1 MRGPRST
8 AASRVAVRANSH
20 RIRRRDDRD
29 DDLHGD
35 PRDQDVVVRET
46 AERRAG
52 HETLQHLLRGER
64 AGLGHDED
72 RREPPE
78 PFGPVVRAG
87 ERADHDRGH
96 PGDQQHQDG
105 LVERG
110 EVRVARA
117 LQGERA
123 LMGVGDRDQVR
134 EGVPEHQ
141 PGRGRAEGREASEP
155 GSFTHA
161 DRSPRCDSAGLYA
174 GALTRGERGAM
185 RAEDVRTVGV
195 IGCGLMGSGI
205 AEVVARAGQD
215 AVVLETSDE
224 LVERGRQ
231 RIETSTLRAVER
243 NRLDAEERAA
253 VLGRISL
260 TTDVQDLADVDLV
273 IEAATEDHDTKV
285 GMFRRLDEVTKPEV
299 ILASNTS
306 SIPIADL
313 GAATSRP
320 DKVLGMHFFNPVP
333 VMGLIEL
340 VRAISTSDDTM
351 AFGRAYGV
359 VLGKTTVESRDRAG
373 FIVNAL
379 LIPYLNGAIR
389 MLEDGFATREDIDTA
404 VHLGLNHPMGPL
416 RLIDLIGL
424 DTHLFIANVLFE
436 EFKEPTYAPPPLL
449 RRMVTA
455 GRLGRKVGRGFYDY
469 EG

>member
-1 MRGPRST
+1 
-8 AASRVAVRANSH
+8 
-20 RIRRRDDRD
+20 
-29 DDLHGD
+29 
-35 PRDQDVVVRET
+35 
-46 AERRAG
+46 
-52 HETLQHLLRGER
+52 
-64 AGLGHDED
+64 
-72 RREPPE
+72 
-78 PFGPVVRAG
+78 
-87 ERADHDRGH
+87 
-96 PGDQQHQDG
+96 
-105 LVERG
+105 
-110 EVRVARA
+110 
-117 LQGERA
+117 
-123 LMGVGDRDQVR
+123 
-134 EGVPEHQ
+134 
-141 PGRGRAEGREASEP
+141 
-155 GSFTHA
+155 
-161 DRSPRCDSAGLYA
+161 
-174 GALTRGERGAM
+174 M

-205 AEVVARAGQD
+205 SEVVARAGQT
-215 AVVLETSDE
+215 AVVLETTDE

-243 NRLDAEERAA
+243 GRLDAEERTA

-340 VRAISTSDDTM
+340 VRAISSSDDTM

-436 EFKEPTYAPPPLL
+436 EFKEPTFAPPPLL
-449 RRMVTA
+449 RR
-455 GRLGRKVGRGFYDY
+455 RVGRGFYDY
-469 EG
+469 GS

>member
-1 MRGPRST
+1 MR
-8 AASRVAVRANSH
+8 V
-20 RIRRRDDRD
+20 
-29 DDLHGD
+29 
-35 PRDQDVVVRET
+35 
-46 AERRAG
+46 
-52 HETLQHLLRGER
+52 
-64 AGLGHDED
+64 
-72 RREPPE
+72 
-78 PFGPVVRAG
+78 
-87 ERADHDRGH
+87 
-96 PGDQQHQDG
+96 
-105 LVERG
+105 
-110 EVRVARA
+110 
-117 LQGERA
+117 
-123 LMGVGDRDQVR
+123 
-134 EGVPEHQ
+134 
-141 PGRGRAEGREASEP
+141 
-155 GSFTHA
+155 
-161 DRSPRCDSAGLYA
+161 
-174 GALTRGERGAM
+174 
-185 RAEDVRTVGV
+185 EDVRTVGI

-205 AEVVARAGQD
+205 AETVARAGQT
-215 AVVLETSDE
+215 VVFLEASDE
-224 LVERGRQ
+224 LVERGRN

-243 NRLDAEERAA
+243 GRLKTAERDTL
-253 VLGRISL
+253 LGRISG
-260 TTDVQDLADVDLV
+260 TTDVQELADVDLV

-340 VRAISTSDDTM
+340 VRAITTSEDTVE
-351 AFGRAYGV
+351 FGRAYGV

-404 VHLGLNHPMGPL
+404 IHLGLNHPMGPL
-416 RLIDLIGL
+416 QLIDLIGL

-436 EFKEPTYAPPPLL
+436 EFKEPTFAPPPLL

-469 EG
+469 ED

>member
-1 MRGPRST
+1 
-8 AASRVAVRANSH
+8 
-20 RIRRRDDRD
+20 
-29 DDLHGD
+29 
-35 PRDQDVVVRET
+35 
-46 AERRAG
+46 
-52 HETLQHLLRGER
+52 
-64 AGLGHDED
+64 
-72 RREPPE
+72 
-78 PFGPVVRAG
+78 
-87 ERADHDRGH
+87 
-96 PGDQQHQDG
+96 
-105 LVERG
+105 
-110 EVRVARA
+110 
-117 LQGERA
+117 
-123 LMGVGDRDQVR
+123 
-134 EGVPEHQ
+134 
-141 PGRGRAEGREASEP
+141 
-155 GSFTHA
+155 
-161 DRSPRCDSAGLYA
+161 
-174 GALTRGERGAM
+174 M

-205 AEVVARAGQD
+205 SEVVARAGQT

-243 NRLDAEERAA
+243 GRLDAEERTA

-260 TTDVQDLADVDLV
+260 TTDVQDLAGADLV

-306 SIPIADL
+306 SIPVADL

-340 VRAISTSDDTM
+340 VRAITTSEDTVE
-351 AFGRAYGV
+351 FGRAYGV
-359 VLGKTTVESRDRAG
+359 ALGKTTVESRDRAG

-379 LIPYLNGAIR
+379 LIPFLNGAIR

-404 VHLGLNHPMGPL
+404 IHLGLNHPMGPL
-416 RLIDLIGL
+416 QLIDLIGL

-436 EFKEPTYAPPPLL
+436 EFKEPTFAPPPLL

-469 EG
+469 ED

>member
-1 MRGPRST
+1 
-8 AASRVAVRANSH
+8 
-20 RIRRRDDRD
+20 
-29 DDLHGD
+29 
-35 PRDQDVVVRET
+35 
-46 AERRAG
+46 
-52 HETLQHLLRGER
+52 
-64 AGLGHDED
+64 
-72 RREPPE
+72 
-78 PFGPVVRAG
+78 
-87 ERADHDRGH
+87 
-96 PGDQQHQDG
+96 
-105 LVERG
+105 
-110 EVRVARA
+110 
-117 LQGERA
+117 
-123 LMGVGDRDQVR
+123 
-134 EGVPEHQ
+134 
-141 PGRGRAEGREASEP
+141 
-155 GSFTHA
+155 
-161 DRSPRCDSAGLYA
+161 
-174 GALTRGERGAM
+174 M

-205 AEVVARAGQD
+205 SEVVARAGQT

-243 NRLDAEERAA
+243 GRLDAEERTA

-333 VMGLIEL
+333 AMGLIEL
-340 VRAISTSDDTM
+340 VRAISSSDETM
-351 AFGRAYGV
+351 AFGRAFGV

-389 MLEDGFATREDIDTA
+389 MLEHGFATREDIDTA

-416 RLIDLIGL
+416 QLIDLIGL

-436 EFKEPTYAPPPLL
+436 EFKEPTFAPPPLL

-455 GRLGRKVGRGFYDY
+455 GLLGRKVGRGFYEY
-469 EG
+469 GS

>member
-1 MRGPRST
+1 
-8 AASRVAVRANSH
+8 
-20 RIRRRDDRD
+20 
-29 DDLHGD
+29 
-35 PRDQDVVVRET
+35 
-46 AERRAG
+46 
-52 HETLQHLLRGER
+52 
-64 AGLGHDED
+64 
-72 RREPPE
+72 
-78 PFGPVVRAG
+78 
-87 ERADHDRGH
+87 
-96 PGDQQHQDG
+96 
-105 LVERG
+105 
-110 EVRVARA
+110 
-117 LQGERA
+117 
-123 LMGVGDRDQVR
+123 
-134 EGVPEHQ
+134 
-141 PGRGRAEGREASEP
+141 
-155 GSFTHA
+155 
-161 DRSPRCDSAGLYA
+161 
-174 GALTRGERGAM
+174 M

-205 AEVVARAGQD
+205 AEVVARAGQH

-243 NRLDAEERAA
+243 GRLDAEERAEA
-253 VLGRISL
+253 LGRVSL

-436 EFKEPTYAPPPLL
+436 EFKEPTFAPPPLL

>member
-1 MRGPRST
+1 
-8 AASRVAVRANSH
+8 
-20 RIRRRDDRD
+20 
-29 DDLHGD
+29 
-35 PRDQDVVVRET
+35 
-46 AERRAG
+46 
-52 HETLQHLLRGER
+52 
-64 AGLGHDED
+64 
-72 RREPPE
+72 
-78 PFGPVVRAG
+78 
-87 ERADHDRGH
+87 
-96 PGDQQHQDG
+96 
-105 LVERG
+105 
-110 EVRVARA
+110 
-117 LQGERA
+117 
-123 LMGVGDRDQVR
+123 
-134 EGVPEHQ
+134 
-141 PGRGRAEGREASEP
+141 
-155 GSFTHA
+155 
-161 DRSPRCDSAGLYA
+161 
-174 GALTRGERGAM
+174 M

-205 AEVVARAGQD
+205 SEVVARAGQT

-243 NRLDAEERAA
+243 GRLDAEERTA
-253 VLGRISL
+253 VLERISL

-333 VMGLIEL
+333 LMGLIEL
-340 VRAISTSDDTM
+340 VRAISSSDDTM

-416 RLIDLIGL
+416 QLIDLIGL

-436 EFKEPTYAPPPLL
+436 EFKEPTFAPPPLL

-469 EG
+469 GS

>member
-1 MRGPRST
+1 
-8 AASRVAVRANSH
+8 
-20 RIRRRDDRD
+20 
-29 DDLHGD
+29 
-35 PRDQDVVVRET
+35 
-46 AERRAG
+46 
-52 HETLQHLLRGER
+52 
-64 AGLGHDED
+64 
-72 RREPPE
+72 
-78 PFGPVVRAG
+78 
-87 ERADHDRGH
+87 
-96 PGDQQHQDG
+96 
-105 LVERG
+105 
-110 EVRVARA
+110 
-117 LQGERA
+117 
-123 LMGVGDRDQVR
+123 
-134 EGVPEHQ
+134 
-141 PGRGRAEGREASEP
+141 
-155 GSFTHA
+155 
-161 DRSPRCDSAGLYA
+161 
-174 GALTRGERGAM
+174 M
-185 RAEDVRTVGV
+185 RAEDIRTVGI

-205 AEVVARAGQD
+205 AETVARAGQT
-215 AVVLETSDE
+215 VVFLEASDE
-224 LVERGRQ
+224 LVERGRN

-243 NRLDAEERAA
+243 GRLETAERDTL
-253 VLGRISL
+253 LGRISG
-260 TTDVQDLADVDLV
+260 TTDVQELADVDLV

-340 VRAISTSDDTM
+340 VRAITTSEDTVE
-351 AFGRAYGV
+351 FGRAYGV

-404 VHLGLNHPMGPL
+404 IHLGLNHPMGPL
-416 RLIDLIGL
+416 QLIDLIGL

-436 EFKEPTYAPPPLL
+436 EFKEPTFAPPPLL

-469 EG
+469 ED

>member
-1 MRGPRST
+1 
-8 AASRVAVRANSH
+8 
-20 RIRRRDDRD
+20 
-29 DDLHGD
+29 
-35 PRDQDVVVRET
+35 
-46 AERRAG
+46 
-52 HETLQHLLRGER
+52 
-64 AGLGHDED
+64 
-72 RREPPE
+72 
-78 PFGPVVRAG
+78 
-87 ERADHDRGH
+87 
-96 PGDQQHQDG
+96 
-105 LVERG
+105 
-110 EVRVARA
+110 
-117 LQGERA
+117 
-123 LMGVGDRDQVR
+123 
-134 EGVPEHQ
+134 
-141 PGRGRAEGREASEP
+141 
-155 GSFTHA
+155 
-161 DRSPRCDSAGLYA
+161 
-174 GALTRGERGAM
+174 M
-185 RAEDVRTVGV
+185 RAEDVRRVGV

-205 AEVVARAGQD
+205 SEVVARAGQT
-215 AVVLETSDE
+215 AVVLETTDE

-243 NRLDAEERAA
+243 GGLDAEERTE

-260 TTDVQDLADVDLV
+260 TTDLQDLADVDLV

-340 VRAISTSDDTM
+340 VRAISSSDDTM

-436 EFKEPTYAPPPLL
+436 EFKEPAFAPPPLL

-469 EG
+469 GS

>member
-1 MRGPRST
+1 
-8 AASRVAVRANSH
+8 
-20 RIRRRDDRD
+20 
-29 DDLHGD
+29 
-35 PRDQDVVVRET
+35 
-46 AERRAG
+46 
-52 HETLQHLLRGER
+52 
-64 AGLGHDED
+64 
-72 RREPPE
+72 
-78 PFGPVVRAG
+78 
-87 ERADHDRGH
+87 
-96 PGDQQHQDG
+96 
-105 LVERG
+105 
-110 EVRVARA
+110 
-117 LQGERA
+117 
-123 LMGVGDRDQVR
+123 
-134 EGVPEHQ
+134 
-141 PGRGRAEGREASEP
+141 
-155 GSFTHA
+155 
-161 DRSPRCDSAGLYA
+161 
-174 GALTRGERGAM
+174 M
-185 RAEDVRTVGV
+185 RAEDIRTVGV

-205 AEVVARAGQD
+205 SEVVARAGQT

-224 LVERGRQ
+224 LAERGRQ
-231 RIETSTLRAVER
+231 RIEASTLRAVER
-243 NRLDAEERAA
+243 GRLDAEERTA

-340 VRAISTSDDTM
+340 VRAISSSDDTM
-351 AFGRAYGV
+351 EFGRAYGV

-436 EFKEPTYAPPPLL
+436 EFKEPTFAPPPLL

-469 EG
+469 GD

>member
-1 MRGPRST
+1 
-8 AASRVAVRANSH
+8 
-20 RIRRRDDRD
+20 
-29 DDLHGD
+29 
-35 PRDQDVVVRET
+35 
-46 AERRAG
+46 
-52 HETLQHLLRGER
+52 
-64 AGLGHDED
+64 
-72 RREPPE
+72 
-78 PFGPVVRAG
+78 
-87 ERADHDRGH
+87 
-96 PGDQQHQDG
+96 
-105 LVERG
+105 
-110 EVRVARA
+110 
-117 LQGERA
+117 
-123 LMGVGDRDQVR
+123 
-134 EGVPEHQ
+134 
-141 PGRGRAEGREASEP
+141 
-155 GSFTHA
+155 
-161 DRSPRCDSAGLYA
+161 
-174 GALTRGERGAM
+174 M

-205 AEVVARAGQD
+205 SEVVARAGQT
-215 AVVLETSDE
+215 AVVLETTDE

-243 NRLDAEERAA
+243 GRLDAEERTA

-260 TTDVQDLADVDLV
+260 TTDVLDLADVDLV

-285 GMFRRLDEVTKPEV
+285 GMFHRLDEVTKPEV

-340 VRAISTSDDTM
+340 VRAISSSDDTM

-416 RLIDLIGL
+416 QLIDLIGL

-436 EFKEPTYAPPPLL
+436 EFKEPTFAPPPLL

-469 EG
+469 GS

>member
-1 MRGPRST
+1 
-8 AASRVAVRANSH
+8 
-20 RIRRRDDRD
+20 
-29 DDLHGD
+29 
-35 PRDQDVVVRET
+35 
-46 AERRAG
+46 
-52 HETLQHLLRGER
+52 
-64 AGLGHDED
+64 
-72 RREPPE
+72 
-78 PFGPVVRAG
+78 
-87 ERADHDRGH
+87 
-96 PGDQQHQDG
+96 
-105 LVERG
+105 
-110 EVRVARA
+110 
-117 LQGERA
+117 
-123 LMGVGDRDQVR
+123 
-134 EGVPEHQ
+134 
-141 PGRGRAEGREASEP
+141 
-155 GSFTHA
+155 
-161 DRSPRCDSAGLYA
+161 
-174 GALTRGERGAM
+174 M

-205 AEVVARAGQD
+205 SEVVARAGQT

-243 NRLDAEERAA
+243 GRLDAEERTA

-260 TTDVQDLADVDLV
+260 TTDVQDMAGVDLV

-333 VMGLIEL
+333 AMGLIEL
-340 VRAISTSDDTM
+340 VRAISTSDNTM

-359 VLGKTTVESRDRAG
+359 VVGKTTVESRDRAG

-389 MLEDGFATREDIDTA
+389 MLEDGFASREDIDTA

-436 EFKEPTYAPPPLL
+436 EFKEPTFAPPPLL

-455 GRLGRKVGRGFYDY
+455 GHLGRKVGRGFYEY
-469 EG
+469 GS

>member
-1 MRGPRST
+1 
-8 AASRVAVRANSH
+8 
-20 RIRRRDDRD
+20 
-29 DDLHGD
+29 
-35 PRDQDVVVRET
+35 
-46 AERRAG
+46 
-52 HETLQHLLRGER
+52 
-64 AGLGHDED
+64 
-72 RREPPE
+72 
-78 PFGPVVRAG
+78 
-87 ERADHDRGH
+87 
-96 PGDQQHQDG
+96 
-105 LVERG
+105 
-110 EVRVARA
+110 
-117 LQGERA
+117 
-123 LMGVGDRDQVR
+123 
-134 EGVPEHQ
+134 
-141 PGRGRAEGREASEP
+141 
-155 GSFTHA
+155 
-161 DRSPRCDSAGLYA
+161 
-174 GALTRGERGAM
+174 M
-185 RAEDVRTVGV
+185 RAEDVRTVGI

-205 AEVVARAGQD
+205 AETVARAGQT
-215 AVVLETSDE
+215 VVFLEASDE
-224 LVERGRQ
+224 LVERGRN

-243 NRLDAEERAA
+243 GRLETAERDTL
-253 VLGRISL
+253 LGRISG
-260 TTDVQDLADVDLV
+260 TTDVQELADVDLV

-320 DKVLGMHFFNPVP
+320 EKVLGMHFFNPVP

-340 VRAISTSDDTM
+340 VRAITTSEDTVE
-351 AFGRAYGV
+351 FGRAYGV

-404 VHLGLNHPMGPL
+404 IHLGLNHPMGPL
-416 RLIDLIGL
+416 QLIDLIGL

-436 EFKEPTYAPPPLL
+436 EFKEPTFAPPPLL

-469 EG
+469 ED